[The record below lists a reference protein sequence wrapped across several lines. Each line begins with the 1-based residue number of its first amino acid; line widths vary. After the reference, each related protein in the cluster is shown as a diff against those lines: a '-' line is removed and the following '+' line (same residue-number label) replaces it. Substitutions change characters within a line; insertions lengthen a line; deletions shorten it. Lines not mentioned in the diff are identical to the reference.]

1 MGIQRWNKMLQIWR
15 SKKQQT
21 FQQPMINLPNKMKTC
36 PKLTMP
42 MKTQVTKVNHQL
54 LLKVMMPMKVNKDK
68 PVSVKRKKT
77 IKKEEMNNKKEV
89 MNNKKVEMNNKK
101 VEMNNNK
108 KVVLLKKT
116 IKKEE
121 TNNKKVEMSNKKE
134 EMNNKKVEMS
144 NNKKVE
150 TRKK

>member
-54 LLKVMMPMKVNKDK
+54 LLKVMMPMKVNKNK

-77 IKKEEMNNKKEV
+77 IKKVVTNNKKVVTNNKKEEINNKKEV
-89 MNNKKVEMNNKK
+89 MN
-101 VEMNNNK
+101 
-108 KVVLLKKT
+108 
-116 IKKEE
+116 
-121 TNNKKVEMSNKKE
+121 NKKE